1 MTNMPKKP
9 AKAKKPREAKPA
21 GERRYQAPALE
32 KGLDIL
38 ELLSRETDGL
48 SQKEISAKLGRSVNE
63 IFRMLICLEER
74 EYISRAGSNDTFK
87 LSLKLFEL
95 GLRNP
100 PTKRLVSAAAPSL
113 LGLSK
118 SIRQSCHVAIRS
130 GSNVLVVAQQ
140 NSPEELFFT
149 VSLGAMVPIQSAVS
163 GIVLLSYQTVEERAH
178 WLSEAAVTSAEL
190 NYLKKAYPSVLKN
203 GYFQQSS
210 KMTRGVSELACPIFD
225 HTGNAVAT
233 VSVPIVQNVTAKSA
247 VTKYLPEVKEAA
259 FEISRQIGWH
269 GDIAAL

>member
-1 MTNMPKKP
+1 MPKGPTKP
-9 AKAKKPREAKPA
+9 KSKSQAKSA
-21 GERRYQAPALE
+21 GGRRYQAPALE

-100 PTKRLVSAAAPSL
+100 PTKRLVSAAAPAL
-113 LGLSK
+113 LSLSK
-118 SIRQSCHVAIRS
+118 SVRQSCHVAIHS
-130 GSNVLVVAQQ
+130 GGNVLVVAQQ

-149 VSLGAMVPIQSAVS
+149 VSLGAMVPIQKAVS
-163 GIVLLSYQTVEERAH
+163 GIVLLSYQVPEEREH
-178 WLSEAAVTSAEL
+178 WLSEANPSKSEL
-190 NYLKKAYPSVLKN
+190 AYLKKSYPSVLKN
-203 GYFQQSS
+203 GYFQQAS
-210 KMTRGVSELACPIFD
+210 KTTRGVTELACPIFD

-233 VSVPIVQNVTAKSA
+233 VSVPIVQSVTAKS
-247 VTKYLPEVKEAA
+247 VVSKYVPEVKETA
-259 FEISRQIGWH
+259 FKISRQIGWH
-269 GDIAAL
+269 GDIAAP